1 VLCLKPIKIKLLT
14 KEQRYEIKS
23 FLNCRKLKSFIAE
36 TLRVN
41 ESTIY
46 RELKGNSTKRGLY
59 NPNFAHEKG
68 LLPVLN
74 SKKSLSLKF
83 LYVLK

>member
-41 ESTIY
+41 KSTIY
-46 RELKGNSTKRGLY
+46 RELKGNLTKRGLY
-59 NPNFAHEKG
+59 NPNFAHENG